1 MNNAVSKMKYAA
13 ALAAGA
19 IAVSLTVGVNA
30 GYATANPGRA
40 SVSVCESRVVEA
52 SEGNALS
59 ITSFMDSFDG
69 DTASVSM
76 NVMHRSKS
84 SAQASVFN
92 MEYTC
97 IARLEDGKFK
107 VVGVKSG
114 M

>member
-1 MNNAVSKMKYAA
+1 MNNAASKMKYAV

-19 IAVSLTVGVNA
+19 VAVSLTVGVNA
-30 GYATANPGRA
+30 GFATANPERA
-40 SVSVCESRVVEA
+40 SVSTCESRIAQA
-52 SEGNALS
+52 SEGNAFS
-59 ITSFMDSFDG
+59 VTSSMDSFDG

-97 IARLEDGKFK
+97 TARLEDGKFK
-107 VVGVKSG
+107 VIGVKSG

>member
-1 MNNAVSKMKYAA
+1 MNNAANKMKYAA
-13 ALAAGA
+13 ALASGA

-30 GYATANPGRA
+30 GFATANPERA
-40 SVSVCESRVVEA
+40 SVSACESRVAEA

-59 ITSFMDSFDG
+59 VASSMDSFDG
-69 DTASVSM
+69 DIANVSM

-97 IARLEDGKFK
+97 TARLEDGKFK